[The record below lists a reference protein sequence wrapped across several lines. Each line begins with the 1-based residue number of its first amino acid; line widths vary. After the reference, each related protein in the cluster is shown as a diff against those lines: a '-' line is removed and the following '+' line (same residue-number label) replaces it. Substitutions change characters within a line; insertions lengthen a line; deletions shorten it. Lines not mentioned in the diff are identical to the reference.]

1 MEMRTRLFLEPNI
14 DIDVTTRP
22 RSDETAQV
30 DLDTE
35 TAH

>member
-1 MEMRTRLFLEPNI
+1 MRTRLFLEPNI
-14 DIDVTTRP
+14 DADITTRP
-22 RSDETAQV
+22 WSDETAQV

>member
-14 DIDVTTRP
+14 DVDVTTGP

-35 TAH
+35 IAH